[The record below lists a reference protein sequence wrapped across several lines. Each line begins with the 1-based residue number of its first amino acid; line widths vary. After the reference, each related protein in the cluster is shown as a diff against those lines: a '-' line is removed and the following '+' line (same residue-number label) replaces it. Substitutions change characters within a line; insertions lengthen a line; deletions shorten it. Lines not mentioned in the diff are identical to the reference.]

1 MTRSVLLI
9 AGENSGDKYGAG
21 LVRAFK
27 SSQPEVDFFGIGGP
41 GLAEAGLESLHP
53 MDALST
59 VGLVE
64 VVSRL
69 PRLFSILRSVVRAA
83 ASRRPAAAVLIDA
96 PDFNLRLAPRL
107 RRLGIPVLYYVSPT
121 VWAWRAGRL
130 KTIKRNVRKML
141 LIFPFER
148 EIYERAGIAHA
159 YVGHPLQDKV
169 RASQDR
175 ETFRTRHHL
184 DLRRPL
190 VVLLPGSRT
199 GEVLRH
205 LPVLGPAADRLRT
218 ELGASCLVVRAE
230 SVAAET
236 LRAAWPAGIE
246 LPPVLPAPGYDAM
259 AAADLVVSSC
269 GTANLEAALLGTPF
283 IAFYRISPLTYL
295 LGRPFVRIG
304 RYSIVN
310 ILAGRT
316 VVPEL
321 IQNRFTPETVF
332 SEARRLLESE
342 AERARIREDLG
353 RIAALMKVDN
363 PSGNAARELAALV
376 ETARPGS

>member
-41 GLAEAGLESLHP
+41 GLVEAGLESLHP